1 MTLAKT
7 PRSQRALTLRD
18 SPGGLY
24 VLARP
29 WSQCTLL
36 LHYPIAML
44 GIDRQVLRAAWT
56 VFLFAL
62 VLVTI
67 YEISH
72 TLVIFVLALFLAHLL
87 SPVVELMHR
96 VFPRSLSKGVALALV
111 YLVLLGAL
119 GSIVFFVGSR
129 IGEEAANLA
138 SRLPDAIKED
148 PLARLP
154 LPVWL
159 EPAREKVNQIVRAR
173 MEELNQN
180 ILPILSGAGRQILT
194 GIGSVLSLILV
205 PILSF
210 FFLKDG
216 RTMRGAVVQL
226 FDARS
231 QVLVNE
237 ILVDLHDLLAQYIR
251 ALVLLSTATFVS
263 HTAFLSAVG
272 VPYAIL
278 LAGIAAMLEFIP
290 VVGPLTGA
298 TVIVLV
304 SAFSGYPHLLWLVG
318 FLLIYR
324 IFQDYVLNPYLMSA
338 GVELHPV
345 LVLFGVVAGEQVA
358 GIPGMFFSVPLMAA
372 LRVVLIRVRK
382 QHGV

>member
-1 MTLAKT
+1 
-7 PRSQRALTLRD
+7 
-18 SPGGLY
+18 
-24 VLARP
+24 
-29 WSQCTLL
+29 
-36 LHYPIAML
+36 ML
-44 GIDRQVLRAAWT
+44 GIDRRVLRTAWT
-56 VFLFAL
+56 LFLFVL

-87 SPVVELMHR
+87 SPVLELMHR
-96 VFPRSLSKGVALALV
+96 IFPRSLSKGVALALV

-119 GSIVFFVGSR
+119 GSVVFLVGSR
-129 IGEEAANLA
+129 IGEEAAGLA
-138 SRLPDAIKED
+138 TQLPDAIKGD

-154 LPVWL
+154 LPAWL
-159 EPAREKVNQIVRAR
+159 EPAREKVNTVVRAR
-173 MEELNQN
+173 MEELDQN
-180 ILPILSGAGRQILT
+180 ILPIMSDAGKQILT
-194 GIGSVLSLILV
+194 GIGSALSLILV

-216 RTMRGAVVQL
+216 RAMRGAIVQL
-226 FDARS
+226 FDSRS

-251 ALVLLSTATFVS
+251 ALVLLSIATFLS
-263 HTAFLSAVG
+263 HTAVLSAMG
-272 VPYAIL
+272 VPYSIL

-290 VVGPLTGA
+290 VVGPFTGA
-298 TVIVLV
+298 CVMLLV
-304 SAFSGYPHLLWLVG
+304 SAFGGYPHLSWLVG
-318 FLLIYR
+318 FLLVYR

-382 QHGV
+382 LHRVV